1 MSPVLW
7 SSGLGA
13 AFYGLKLID
22 WRRERREVFN
32 YREMKTRNG
41 TQRSTSLGSPRV
53 STSHLSGEE
62 KNISI
67 SENISETLFGASAK
81 GESLTS

>member
-22 WRRERREVFN
+22 WRREVFN